1 MTERQLAVVKILGEE
16 YHIQGGRDPEEIA
29 RLAAYVD
36 EALRR
41 LMRASPVTDP
51 KRLAVLAS
59 VNIAQQLFQERAA
72 ASALFDQ
79 VKEKADG
86 LSEGLD
92 GRSGGPRAKKV

>member
-16 YHIQGGRDPEEIA
+16 YHIRGGRDAEEIS

-36 EALRR
+36 SALRR

-51 KRLAVLAS
+51 KRLAILAS

-79 VKEKADG
+79 VKRKADG

-92 GRSGGPRAKKV
+92 GGLGGPTAEEA